1 MVKMIFWSHV
11 INHNNI
17 NREMVSWGKD
27 WVIHTLKAWHSLQE
41 MKAAASFQLNSFLG
55 FT

>member
-1 MVKMIFWSHV
+1 
-11 INHNNI
+11 
-17 NREMVSWGKD
+17 MVSWGKD